1 MSDIILNEAVQAM
14 RTRIPEIGRMLFD
27 RQLTDAA
34 GGNISARVHTN
45 DGDLVCITPRFAGQK
60 FQWRIQ
66 PEQVLVFDLQGNRV
80 AGEGVISRESLV
92 HLRMYNDFPD
102 CGSVIHAHPRN
113 VLVFCAARKPI
124 PQVLEANLK
133 FGEIQVTEFAP
144 AHSAELAAHVSN
156 KIRGQEARIRKHAAA
171 VLAPWHGIFC
181 VARDLDAAFDAVE
194 RIDVNARILLM
205 GPMLG
210 SVSANHF
217 EAERAALDEAI
228 ANAE

>member
-1 MSDIILNEAVQAM
+1 MSEIILSEAVQAM
-14 RTRIPEIGRMLFD
+14 RARIPVIGRMLFE

-34 GGNISARVHTN
+34 GGNISARV
-45 DGDLVCITPRFAGQK
+45 GDLVCITPRYSGQK
-60 FQWRIQ
+60 FQWRIE

-80 AGEGVISRESLV
+80 AGDGVISRESQV
-92 HLRMYNDFPD
+92 HLRMYNDFAD

-144 AHSAELAAHVSN
+144 AHSAELAAHVSA

-205 GPMLG
+205 GSVLG

-228 ANAE
+228 AKGEGE